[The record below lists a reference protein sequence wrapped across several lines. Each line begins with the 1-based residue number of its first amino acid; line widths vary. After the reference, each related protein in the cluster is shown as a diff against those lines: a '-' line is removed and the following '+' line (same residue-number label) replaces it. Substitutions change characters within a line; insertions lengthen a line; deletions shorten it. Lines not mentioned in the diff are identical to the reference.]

1 MATRTRARDPKRAA
15 LDRLEVFSAFGD
27 DELMALARA
36 AQLRRYGKGRTLV
49 AQGAVTE
56 ATFGI
61 VSGRLRVSLGRAN
74 GTEATL
80 AILGPGELVGEL
92 GLFQDGSR
100 AARVTAIEDAVVV
113 SVVKSDLL
121 SALGRSPAA
130 SLALCRLLA
139 SRVRQLAQHFEEVT
153 AMPVE
158 QRLARKLV
166 FLAGR
171 WGTPSARGVGIS
183 LELSQEELAQL
194 VDTSRQSANKC
205 LMKWRKSGILA
216 SSTRPMI
223 IRDIQALRLCAGTH
237 ALRTR

>member
-1 MATRTRARDPKRAA
+1 MATRPPARDQKRAA
-15 LDRLEVFSAFGD
+15 LERLEIFAAFGEA
-27 DELMALARA
+27 ELSALAQL
-36 AQLRRYGKGRTLV
+36 AQLRRYSKGRTLV
-49 AQGAVTE
+49 VQGAVGET
-56 ATFGI
+56 TFGI

-74 GTEATL
+74 GSEATL

-100 AARVTAIEDAVVV
+100 AAHVTALEDACVLSLEK
-113 SVVKSDLL
+113 SVLL
-121 SALGRSPAA
+121 RALERSPAA

-166 FLAGR
+166 FLAAR
-171 WGTPSARGVGIS
+171 WGEPGARGVGIS

-194 VDTSRQSANKC
+194 VDTSRQSVNKC
-205 LMKWRKSGILA
+205 LMKWRKCGILA
-216 SSTRPMI
+216 SSTRRVV
-223 IRDIQALRLCAGTH
+223 IRDIQALRLCAGT
-237 ALRTR
+237 

>member
-1 MATRTRARDPKRAA
+1 MKARPRTRDSKRAA
-15 LDRLEVFSAFGD
+15 LERLEIFSAFGD
-27 DELMALARA
+27 TELTALARV

-49 AQGAVTE
+49 VQGTHTE

-74 GTEATL
+74 GSEATL

-100 AARVTAIEDAVVV
+100 SARVTAIEETCVV
-113 SVVKSDLL
+113 SVTKSDLL

-166 FLAGR
+166 FLAAR
-171 WGTPSARGVGIS
+171 WGEPSARGVGIS
-183 LELSQEELAQL
+183 LNLSQEELAQL

-205 LMKWRKSGILA
+205 LMKWRRSGILA
-216 SSTRPMI
+216 SSTRHVL
-223 IRDIQALRLCAGTH
+223 IRDVQALHLCAGT
-237 ALRTR
+237 